1 MDKPVIIFGAGNL
14 TEAAIEIFNSH
25 GIIIY
30 GILDDKKDK
39 IGKEVLTVPILGSMN
54 DDGFLKFIGK
64 KCEAFLATDDSLLR
78 KNLAEMLKT
87 KRKTMPVNAIHNSA
101 VISDFADLHH
111 GIFINMGSVVGAGT
125 EIMNHCLLHS
135 NVTIDH
141 KVKIGNY
148 VQVGSGSVIGSE
160 CVVEDD
166 VFIGSGCTIISGVKL
181 GKGSRIG
188 AGSVV
193 VSDVAAKETVFG
205 NPAKK
210 VQR

>member
-1 MDKPVIIFGAGNL
+1 MEKPVIIFGSGSL

-25 GIIIY
+25 EIIIY
-30 GILDDKKDK
+30 GILDDT
-39 IGKEVLTVPILGSMN
+39 KETTAEILTVPVLGKTN

-64 KCEAFLATDDSLLR
+64 KCEAFIATDDASLR
-78 KNLAEMLKT
+78 KNLAEMLKNR
-87 KRKTMPVNAIHNSA
+87 RKVMPVNAIHDSA
-101 VISDFADLHH
+101 IISEFAELHH
-111 GIFINMGSVVGAGT
+111 GIFINMGTLVGAGV

-141 KVKIGNY
+141 KAKLGNF
-148 VQVGSGSVIGSE
+148 VQVGSGSTVGSD
-160 CVVEDD
+160 CTIEDN
-166 VFIGSGCTIISGVKL
+166 VFIGTGCTIISGIKL

-193 VSDVAAKETVFG
+193 VTDVKAGETVFG

-210 VQR
+210 VQA